1 MKDELK
7 IKYFKNVFEVFAS
20 AAEGRYPFY
29 ADYLS
34 DEVYY
39 SDAAVE
45 ALGLKKYYKNSEGA
59 LDAFEARI
67 HPDYLKF

>member
-34 DEVYY
+34 E
-39 SDAAVE
+39 E
-45 ALGLKKYYKNSEGA
+45 GLEKLNSFTTE
-59 LDAFEARI
+59 L
-67 HPDYLKF
+67 L

>member
-45 ALGLKKYYKNSEGA
+45 ALGLKNII
-59 LDAFEARI
+59 RI
-67 HPDYLKF
+67 PKVHWMLLKLEFTRMI